1 MEKVKEEMVKVL
13 DKINKESCKDQNL
26 VASTISAISKYTF
39 SSGFNVLSEKIKAYN
54 PFALTKK

>member
-1 MEKVKEEMVKVL
+1 MVKVL